1 MAESPFATEL
11 RILEQKL
18 LLPGAKLQRQWLDNE
33 VLALWLMDIDD
44 QLQLDTQAIG
54 RFWQTLPFWAFAW
67 AGGRAL
73 ATYIANNPEW
83 VTGKRV
89 LDFGCGSGIAGIAAA
104 LAGAEEVWVADLDD
118 SALMAAQVNAGLNGV
133 EVQVVEGDQFPEVDI
148 LLAADVLYD
157 ISGGAGL
164 LELTSQIPEW
174 LLAESNRILPE
185 GLELRCLDSMETSTL
200 PRIGDFD
207 EDVEIGIYCRSQ
219 DFRLN

>member
-157 ISGGAGL
+157 ISGSAGL

-207 EDVEIGIYCRSQ
+207 EAVEIGIYCRSQ
-219 DFRLN
+219 EFRLN